1 MPRRKGSKQPSKNFT
16 KQVRS
21 IVQKELK
28 QELEEKTAVIG
39 MKAVSVLPNIPNGN
53 VSASPNFVRLLP
65 FITQAN
71 AAKQYNGREGN
82 EIRLKNLNLK
92 MLLQWVNPATQ
103 QSDEVGMGI
112 RVMILK
118 QKDENSATGAIENFQ
133 GQKLLEN
140 GEITVPGP
148 SSFTGTTLN
157 LFQKIN
163 RSQFSVR
170 YDKVHFIE
178 RNREVRR
185 TGVNGTP
192 LQYSDSSTL
201 AVNKPIY
208 INKTI
213 TFGKRGLKL
222 TYGDST
228 SDDPTNF
235 GYFVVIG
242 YANTFDD
249 ATPANNLVEYTYT
262 ANAQYTDA

>member
-1 MPRRKGSKQPSKNFT
+1 MPRRKGLKMPSKNFQ
-16 KQVRS
+16 KQVRQ

-39 MKAVSVLPNIPNGN
+39 MKAVSVNSNIPNGN

-65 FITQAN
+65 FISQSA

-92 MLLQWVNPATQ
+92 LLLNWVNPATQ
-103 QSDEVGMGI
+103 DSNEIGMGI

-118 QKDENSATGAIENFQ
+118 QRDENSATGAISNFQ

-163 RSQFSVR
+163 RKQFAVR
-170 YDKVHFIE
+170 YDKVHYIT
-178 RNREVRR
+178 RDREIRR
-185 TGVNGTP
+185 TGANGVP
-192 LQYSDSSTL
+192 LQYSDT
-201 AVNKPIY
+201 AGVTTNKPIY
-208 INKTI
+208 INKTL

-222 TYGDST
+222 TFGDSA
-228 SDDPTNF
+228 SDDATNF
-235 GYFVVIG
+235 SYFAVIG
-242 YANTFDD
+242 YANTFND
-249 ATPANNLVEYTYT
+249 ATPDNNLIEYTYT